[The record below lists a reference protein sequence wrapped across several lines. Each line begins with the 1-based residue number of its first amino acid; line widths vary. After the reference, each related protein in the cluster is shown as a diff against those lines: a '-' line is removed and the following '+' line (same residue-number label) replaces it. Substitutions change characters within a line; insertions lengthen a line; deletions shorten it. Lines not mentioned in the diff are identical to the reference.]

1 MKLSLI
7 TATYNSADIIK
18 NAINSVRN
26 QRIDNLEYIVIDGCS
41 TDGTVEILKENTDVI
56 SKWVSEPDKGIYDA
70 LNKGLK
76 MASGDIVGFLHS
88 DDNFANNRILK
99 NIIDNF
105 EEQSIDFLYGDLEY
119 ITSAE
124 PYKVLRYW
132 KSGNFKPENLKK
144 GWMPP
149 HPTVYFKRELI
160 DKVGGFDTSYTIAAD
175 YDWMA
180 RCLTTSGL
188 KVAYIPEVL
197 IKMRTGG
204 ASNRSLKNIIKKSR
218 EDYKIIRRNKIGNFN
233 TLLYKNF
240 GKIGQFFK
248 HE

>member
-7 TATYNSADIIK
+7 TATYNSADIIM

-26 QRIDNLEYIVIDGCS
+26 QRIDNLEYIIIDGGS
-41 TDGTVEILKENTDVI
+41 TDGTLEIIKENTDVI

-70 LNKGLK
+70 LNKGLR

-88 DDNFANNRILK
+88 DDNFANDLILR

-105 EEQSIDFLYGDLEY
+105 NKQTIDFLYGDLEY

-124 PYKVLRYW
+124 PCKILRYW
-132 KSGNFKPENLKK
+132 KSGGFTQKKLRK

-149 HPTVYFKRELI
+149 HPTVYFKRELLAKI
-160 DKVGGFDTSYTIAAD
+160 GDFDTSYTISAD
-175 YDWMA
+175 YDWLV
-180 RCLTTSGL
+180 RCLTSSEI
-188 KVAYIPEVL
+188 KVDYIPEVL

-204 ASNRSLKNIIKKSR
+204 ASNRSLKNIIKKSS
-218 EDYKIIRRNKIGNFN
+218 EDYRIIRRNKIGGFN
-233 TLLYKNF
+233 TLFYKNF
-240 GKIGQFFK
+240 GKISQFFK

>member
-7 TATYNSADIIK
+7 TATYNSAETIS

-26 QRIDNLEYIVIDGCS
+26 QKIDNLEYIVIDGCS
-41 TDGTVEILKENTDVI
+41 TDGTLEILKENADII
-56 SKWVSEPDKGIYDA
+56 SKWVSEPDNGIYDA

-76 MASGDIVGFLHS
+76 MASGEIVGFLHS
-88 DDNFANNRILK
+88 DDSFANDRILQ
-99 NIIDNF
+99 NIIDIF
-105 EEQSIDFLYGDLEY
+105 DMQPIDFLYGDLEY

-132 KSGNFKPENLKK
+132 KSGYFTPKNLKK

-149 HPTVYFKRELI
+149 HPTVYFKRNLI
-160 DKVGGFDTSYTIAAD
+160 DRIGQFNTSYSISAD
-175 YDWMA
+175 YDWMM
-180 RCLTTSGL
+180 RCLTIPKL

-204 ASNRSLKNIIKKSR
+204 ASNRSLKNIIKKSQ
-218 EDYKIIRRNKIGNFN
+218 EDYKIIRRNKIGNFI

-248 HE
+248 HD

>member
-7 TATYNSADIIK
+7 TATYNSADIII
-18 NAINSVRN
+18 NAISSVKD
-26 QRIDNLEYIVIDGCS
+26 QKIDDLEYIIIDGGS
-41 TDGTVEILKENTDVI
+41 TDGTLEIIKDNTDIV
-56 SKWVSEPDKGIYDA
+56 SKWISEPDKGIYDA
-70 LNKGLK
+70 LNKGLR

-88 DDNFANNRILK
+88 DDNFANSSILQ
-99 NIIDNF
+99 NIIDSF
-105 EEQSIDFLYGDLEY
+105 DKQSIDFLYGDLEY

-124 PYKVLRYW
+124 PHKVLRYW
-132 KSGNFKPENLKK
+132 KSGNFTSKKLRK

-160 DKVGGFDTSYTIAAD
+160 EKVGQFDTSYTISAD
-175 YDWMA
+175 YDWMV
-180 RCLTTSGL
+180 RCLTSSEI
-188 KVAYIPEVL
+188 KVDYIPEVL

-218 EDYKIIRRNKIGNFN
+218 EDYKIIRRNKIGGFN
-233 TLLYKNF
+233 TLFYKNF

-248 HE
+248 HV